1 MKYRTRPAEHI
12 CSLEELFTEHLGLNI
27 PIVPQTSSYS
37 NKHTFSQLFF
47 SQNPNQYDD
56 IDKIMSF
63 SVFKD
68 ADIERLKKDADSAQ
82 KPLYYLIHPDESYPT
97 GTKLSVFFSNM
108 ANKNFSGNEQ
118 PLPIRALLNAID
130 YDKLCA
136 HLDNLIETR
145 GALDSDFIVS
155 LQSYLSNVLS
165 TDNQLTHYCSLFKC
179 TSPSEYLATILLY
192 ALFDDVN
199 FPAYASEV
207 AITRNIKE
215 PKVAH
220 PVTDLNNP
228 HFQKLMND
236 ARRVDK
242 LQAFATYTLI
252 VLYSVQMLATIF
264 SSTWISSYE
273 ATSTKGT
280 LFSIVMLCAS
290 IILTALRFIPF
301 SLHKKYSEL
310 SLILEHSVLD
320 ENSNTYSIT
329 YNHFQNC
336 SRSFNDIQQGRR
348 VIITL
353 FCMMSILYI
362 VVSFVFNSFPLLVA
376 LVSLSFGGVMLI
388 DSMVHDHITYKR
400 YDAFFSSDLPG
411 HVPASRFGVARMC
424 SWDYD
429 SRLNSFRH
437 TSYNKLTNY
446 SEDCIRHIYDQVADS
461 SKYSWAT
468 LTAFIVTLSSI
479 GVIAEIL
486 QLVNPD
492 LEYFRMPNAS
502 MLYSVTMI
510 LILLNGVLNILILL
524 RARSHYHKM
533 AEFSF
538 YAGNP
543 DSDNYEVTTLF
554 RHNLYAGSIS
564 ELAIAR
570 GIYNYNLC
578 QFEQSLSTSDIQ
590 PPDDRY
596 HPMYIVNQ
604 KLHLITDVALCIFV
618 AYLSMAVWH
627 SNNLRNLI
635 GLPILVAVYA
645 LWTFA
650 MYPLFKYR
658 KIKSSI
664 RKLNVEHKNKETR

>member
-1 MKYRTRPAEHI
+1 MKYRIRPAENI
-12 CSLEELFTEHLGLNI
+12 CSLEELFTEHLGLDV

-37 NKHTFSQLFF
+37 NKHTFSKLFF
-47 SQNPNQYDD
+47 SQNPNQYAD
-56 IDKIMSF
+56 IDQIMSY

-68 ADIERLKKDADSAQ
+68 ADIETLKNDALAAQ
-82 KPLYYLIHPDESYPT
+82 KPLYYLVHPDDRYPT
-97 GTKLSVFFSNM
+97 GTKLSVLFSNL

-118 PLPIRALLNAID
+118 PLPIRTLLNSID

-136 HLDNLIETR
+136 RLNLLIENR
-145 GALDSDFIVS
+145 AALDADFTVD

-165 TDNQLTHYCSLFKC
+165 TDSTLPHYCSLFKC

-215 PKVAH
+215 SKVAH

-264 SSTWISSYE
+264 SSTWISSYDE
-273 ATSTKGT
+273 TSTKGI
-280 LFSIVMLCAS
+280 LFSIIMLCAS

-310 SLILEHSVLD
+310 SLLLEHSVLD
-320 ENSNTYSIT
+320 ENNNTYSIT

-336 SRSFNDIQQGRR
+336 SRSFSNIQRGRR
-348 VIITL
+348 ISISL
-353 FCMMSILYI
+353 FCVVSVLYI
-362 VVSFVFNSFPLLVA
+362 IVSFAYKSFPLLVA
-376 LVSLSFGGVMLI
+376 LVSISFGALMLI
-388 DSMVHDHITYKR
+388 DSIFHDHVTYKS
-400 YDAFFSSDLPG
+400 YDAFFSENMPD
-411 HVPASRFGVARMC
+411 HVPAARYGIARMC
-424 SWDYD
+424 LWDYD
-429 SRLNSFRH
+429 TRMKAFRH
-437 TSYNKLTNY
+437 NSYNKLTNY
-446 SEDCIRHIYDQVADS
+446 SEDCIRHIYDQVSDTA
-461 SKYSWAT
+461 KYMWNT
-468 LTAFIVTLSSI
+468 LTAFIITLSSI

-486 QLVNPD
+486 QLVKPD
-492 LEYFRMPNAS
+492 LEYFHMPTAS

-524 RARSHYHKM
+524 RARSHYQKM
-533 AEFSF
+533 ADFSF

-543 DSDNYEVTTLF
+543 DSDNYEVATLF

-570 GIYNYNLC
+570 GIYNYNMC
-578 QFEQSLSTSDIQ
+578 QFEQGTSTSDIQ

-604 KLHLITDVALCIFV
+604 KIHLITDVALCIFV

-627 SNNLRNLI
+627 ANSLRNLA
-635 GLPILVAVYA
+635 GLPILIAAYA
-645 LWTFA
+645 LWAFVL
-650 MYPLFKYR
+650 YPLCKYR
-658 KIKSSI
+658 KIKDSI
-664 RKLNVEHKNKETR
+664 QKLNAEKRKHVE